1 LISATLRWGLGVK
14 RSMSRTASVALA
26 SVSALAISAAIP
38 AHAQVY
44 SWSGFYIGGNAG
56 GFWGQSDVTTSAPCI
71 APSFFPPSGP
81 AYFCTVNSGLA
92 NGLAIGAAGSGSLS
106 DSGFTGGGQAGFNWQ
121 NGNGVI
127 GLETDFGAFH
137 FRGSQSVSAV
147 YPTPVTPI
155 QPGRIFTIGT
165 DVEANWLFTL
175 RGRVGWAVQPNL
187 LVYGTGGLAV
197 TNLQV
202 AVSFSDNNG
211 IPGASGAGSSSST
224 KLGWAV
230 GGGFEYAFDRN
241 WTAKIEYLF
250 VDFGSVTTSALVF
263 HRGPGAGYS
272 QAISTSADLAA
283 SIVRGGI
290 NYKF

>member
-1 LISATLRWGLGVK
+1 
-14 RSMSRTASVALA
+14 MSRTASLALA
-26 SVSALAISAAIP
+26 SVSALAISAGTP
-38 AHAQVY
+38 THAQVF
-44 SWSGFYIGGNAG
+44 SWTGFYIGGNAG
-56 GFWGQSDVTTSAPCI
+56 GFWGQSDVTTGVPCT
-71 APSFFPPSGP
+71 AGSFFPPTGP
-81 AYFCTVNSGLA
+81 AYFCTATIGLA
-92 NGLAIGAAGSGSLS
+92 NGLAVSAAGSGSLTN
-106 DSGFTGGGQAGFNWQ
+106 SGFTGGGQAGYNWQ

-137 FRGSQSVSAV
+137 FRGSRSVSAP
-147 YPTPVTPI
+147 YPVTTTPVTAG
-155 QPGRIFTIGT
+155 QIFTVGT

-175 RGRVGWAVQPNL
+175 RGRVGWTVQPNL

-197 TNLQV
+197 TNIQV
-202 AVSFSDNNG
+202 ALAFSDNNG
-211 IPGASGAGSSSST
+211 VPGAVGAGSNSST

-230 GGGFEYAFDRN
+230 GGGFEYAFANN

-250 VDFGSVTTSALVF
+250 VDFGPVTTSALVF

-272 QAISTSADLAA
+272 QAINTSADLTA